1 MTVIEQMLRDA
12 IAHALRQCGMDPE
25 WASASDLSV
34 PKDKTHGDLSTPVAM
49 AIAKKVKRNPREVAR
64 QILSALPPDP
74 ARIRKA
80 EIAGAGFI
88 NFFLAPQVYWD
99 VLGQL
104 LAAGKEF
111 GRSHEGLGKK
121 TQVEFVSANP
131 TGPLTIGHGRQAVI
145 GDTVA
150 RLLEATGHAVMREY
164 YFNDA
169 GRQMRVLGDSVRLRY
184 RERLGLAADFPKD
197 YYQGEYIRAIA
208 EMAAGEKG
216 DSLKDSEDTAYFQ
229 ALAERV
235 IFGDIRKTLERLG
248 IRFDVYYNEKS
259 LYETGKIDA
268 VIRTLRD
275 KDLAYD
281 QDGAVWFRTSRLG
294 LEQDRV
300 IVKSTGEPTYR
311 LPDIAY
317 HKDKLDRGFDLV
329 VDIFG
334 ADHIATYP
342 DVLAALDALGY
353 DKTRI
358 RVLIHQFV
366 TLVEGKAK
374 VKMSTR
380 KANFVTLDELMDEVG
395 PDVTRYFF
403 LNRSMSSHLNFDLT
417 LAKTQ
422 SDENPVY
429 YVQYAH
435 ARICSILRHA
445 REQGVDPEADADLR
459 LLEAEDE
466 LDLVKLLGQFPRV
479 VREAALQFE
488 PHRIPTYLEEVATA
502 YHRFQHAG
510 KQDGALRV
518 VTGNLPLT
526 LARLALCRAVRIVLS
541 NGLDL
546 LGISKP
552 ERM

>member
-1 MTVIEQMLRDA
+1 MTDIERLIRRQIEQAVRK
-12 IAHALRQCGMDPE
+12 CGLETAPLA
-25 WASASDLSV
+25 ASVLSY
-34 PKDKTHGDLSTPVAM
+34 PKQQEHGDLASNAAM
-49 AIAKKVKRNPREVAR
+49 VLAKNEKKNPRELAER
-64 QILSALPPDP
+64 IQSSMEFDP
-74 ARIRKA
+74 AVVLKT

-88 NFFLAPQVYWD
+88 NFFLSPRYFYGMLRRILETNGQYGRSD
-99 VLGQL
+99 VG
-104 LAAGKEF
+104 AGK
-111 GRSHEGLGKK
+111 R

-150 RLLEATGHAVMREY
+150 RLLEATGHRVVREY

-169 GRQMRVLGDSVRLRY
+169 GRQMRVLADSVRLRY
-184 RERLGLAADFPKD
+184 QELLGEKTDFPGD
-197 YYQGEYIRAIA
+197 YYQGEYIRDIA
-208 EMAAGEKG
+208 GLAKNEKG
-216 DSLKDSEDTAYFQ
+216 NSLLRSDDLSYFQ
-229 ALAERV
+229 MLAQKV
-235 IFGDIRKTLERLG
+235 IFGEIQKTLLRLG
-248 IRFDVYYNEKS
+248 IRFDVFFNEKS
-259 LYETGKIDA
+259 LYETGKIDE
-268 VIRTLRD
+268 VVRILRE

-281 QDGAVWFRTSRLG
+281 KDGAVWFRTTRLG
-294 LEQDRV
+294 MEQDRV

-317 HKDKLDRGFDLV
+317 HKDKMDRGFDLV

-342 DVLAALDALGY
+342 DVLAGMHALGY
-353 DKTRI
+353 DKSKVK
-358 RVLIHQFV
+358 VLIHQFV
-366 TLVEGKAK
+366 TLVEGKEK

-395 PDVTRYFF
+395 ADVTRYFF
-403 LNRSMSSHLNFDLT
+403 LNRSMSSHLNFDLS

-422 SDENPVY
+422 SEENPVF

-445 REQGVDPEADADLR
+445 VEQGVDPNAEADPA
-459 LLEAEDE
+459 LLAAPEEME
-466 LDLVKLLGQFPRV
+466 LIKLLCAFPRI
-479 VREAALQFE
+479 VREAAQDFE
-488 PHRIPTYLEEVATA
+488 PHRIPTALEEVATS

-510 KQDGALRV
+510 KQDDSLRV
-518 VTGNLPLT
+518 VTKNIPLT
-526 LARLALCRAVRIVLS
+526 LARLALCRAVRIVLA